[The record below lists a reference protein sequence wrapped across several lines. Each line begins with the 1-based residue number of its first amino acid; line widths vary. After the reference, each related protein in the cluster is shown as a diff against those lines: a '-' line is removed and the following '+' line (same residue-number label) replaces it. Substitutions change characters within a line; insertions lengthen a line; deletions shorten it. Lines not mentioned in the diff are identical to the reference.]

1 MVEVMGINLCLSYR
15 KVNVLLSPTQNLQ
28 MFYLHFWSK
37 TRAVRPPESGRNGQN
52 QVKDGSQ
59 VKASPFSLSPAI
71 QCVSDVINFE
81 NSLNLNLFSIN
92 FFLIPSTYIFLYNYF
107 LKNKFSYIKIGD
119 K

>member
-1 MVEVMGINLCLSYR
+1 
-15 KVNVLLSPTQNLQ
+15 
-28 MFYLHFWSK
+28 MFYFHLPKIYRCFTCTFGAKQELSE
-37 TRAVRPPESGRNGQN
+37 PPESGRNGQN

-119 K
+119 KYLIIK